1 MEFNR
6 CLGASAEEEKGR
18 QEGGEDD
25 INNAGSSVVHEQP
38 DLAQMY
44 LTCLSERYMKAKFT
58 LTAYLTYWLL
68 LKLCKKAYEKRL
80 SASKKECQ
88 RSAVRRATEAT
99 EISSSGKRQLHIQTP
114 EPVENYISEGEFEDD
129 LSSSTPSTIELEIR
143 GSSQETDEDYFETL
157 SHQSGSLSDVKT
169 EPYES
174 ASDTES
180 VSSDI
185 TGETCLDSNCLFTE
199 KNNLCFSL
207 PKAKAETTLHELK
220 CSRQPDFT
228 QQVRLKVSSKIKA
241 APSKTVFCIQ
251 SAKLEG
257 EELGDEE
264 VTLTSDISSTENQV
278 SEEGTTS
285 QTNRKF
291 VTGLQNKVERESSK
305 VQSYTNSVPTEDD
318 ITRQNEHPAVLS
330 IACFKA
336 NSESCLIFP
345 EAQQFSFQ
353 SDAASS
359 CSLPNLHF
367 ETNGPIRKNY
377 TETSNYKC
385 ELDSMSSV
393 KCSRRNSVDSE
404 ETIGKKIKHGSTET
418 MLTSDSL
425 FYQSCFKSKSQPP
438 LTRSEI
444 TESKT
449 WHSLPENIS
458 AQSKREYVGNCIHLT
473 DRFRWS
479 CSRIHLKG
487 LDFEYTWKNL
497 GRVPV
502 SPEKAI
508 KIEGKFGI
516 ERSFLNTDTDSN
528 ECQLSQ
534 PAASPQ
540 CVDCYLH
547 SKSETCDLSPEA
559 VHRRADS
566 LSFTGTD
573 ACEHCN
579 PKQKETSS
587 TLDSEPVIVNA
598 EELIKSDQY
607 EAERDLEADK
617 FPCDTDVE
625 SDTGDTKNLSAW
637 HVGFPTVVEN
647 RDCGCSLNHFST
659 GNVQQESL
667 KENGLESELSGMETV
682 VGESWVDDSSNLDFS
697 WKVLETSLQPGG
709 SSSGADLKE
718 SMQQNTSCKTGALK
732 SSSELVTNEHP
743 SYKGKDEDSVSAVEM
758 NPRSDSISQR
768 RHLMTLPELKPA
780 LMIVSVEQKGL
791 QSKTLNDNLPTE
803 VVTGTLR
810 NVESKDLM
818 SLHTVS
824 KVHDEPETV
833 VSESCS
839 CEEQDLA
846 TPPIPGNA
854 EVFPGTDT
862 AEEKPEVAQE
872 KGEKTDAVSSL
883 GFTCSN
889 STLTSAK
896 VAFGSVT
903 VPLGNDTLT
912 AESQADQ
919 CEEALLKSHSR
930 SGVKISGKEPCKT
943 KAVFELEAEHF
954 RKSEAEPRDD
964 QVSKEEEF
972 KAHQGR
978 EGGLY
983 VPSAVTPAMCS
994 VSNLSQ
1000 SDGAD
1005 VDLQGP
1011 GVISE
1016 QAVGRQESE
1025 GCNGSKE
1032 QVGICE
1038 EPSPREGTEGSPAE
1052 DTASPSKDSTL
1063 SDVSDAFNCSMKSE
1077 THNACML
1084 GLDNI
1089 STCSTNSEEMDENSF
1104 HVLGSN
1110 SSLYKAVQKPAKN
1123 GNSGK
1128 ASRFLVF
1135 SKMTSFRKTKPATA
1149 ENQGSSSFFGSK
1161 AKMEELDAGKDDED
1175 TESLQSFKSCSSG
1188 SGFHRKESY
1197 TSEYSDDD
1205 DLFYERPA
1213 GLFNRM
1219 SLRKASGSGRILM
1232 EDADTNSTS
1241 LTPAAV
1247 KYADRQ
1253 VSGSSENNDSEPV
1266 EYSGIRKSSPEN
1278 EYKRNKNPE
1287 GKKFRTRLALA
1298 HKSLSSLFESKS
1310 PEKENTEQSSRVSL
1324 KNEKEKA
1331 KLRQSAWKAFL
1342 KSKEADGLKRP
1353 VLASLS
1359 PTQGSPNALSGKVM
1373 RTMSVEQQDSSNGHT
1388 LFKTETA
1395 NGSSTDTSY
1404 FDTVEPVDVSSPAG
1418 MWRKRIQSHD
1428 LGIRYSQ
1435 SSDCDEQQE
1444 ALSNSL
1450 NTSLEEYW
1458 VKSPFSPTDLQSPF
1472 SQSSPSCPQL
1482 SNSDGKDMPCRPM
1495 SPKPQ
1500 SPRSTSQHKSFR
1512 YPGRICATSMISL
1525 GNSSAFE
1532 SHLEAPER
1540 PKTLKPRGSL
1550 LLSVHSLDN
1559 EYQRDDSGISSQ
1571 SQISLNTASSISD
1584 MLRDEESKQQC
1595 QMPPEKR
1602 PNEKWVPH
1610 RKRRSPQV
1618 PPSLRPISTLES
1630 KAWRLSFLAPD
1641 EKAKEIPERRRKRP
1655 KPLYKCFSFDD
1666 VWMERSQ
1673 KRKLEKET
1681 QPERGIQLRHLP
1693 EDQLNAGRSPSITS
1707 AVAFDVLPLKLHPF
1721 SQSTP
1726 TGLDCV
1732 GWKRHISPVIA
1743 DGALDKTALTDD
1755 VGSEEDLYEDFR
1767 SSNHRYGHPGG
1778 GGEQLAI
1785 NELISDGSVVY
1796 AEALWDHVTMDDQ
1809 ELGFKAGDVIEVMD
1823 ATNKEWWWGRILD
1836 SEGWFPASFVRLR
1849 VNQDE
1854 PMEDYPLKVEGGKED
1869 DSCSSTRRFGMGQ
1882 TTKDQMRTNVI
1893 NEIISTERDYIK
1905 HLKDICEG
1913 YIKQCRKRAD
1923 MFTEEQLKTIFGN
1936 IEDIYRCQKK
1946 FVKALEKKFNK
1957 DHPHLS
1963 EVGSCFL
1970 EYQTEFQIYSEYCN
1984 NHPNACMELS
1994 RLAKVNKYVYFFEA
2008 CRLLQKMIDI
2018 SLDGF
2023 LLTPVQKICKY
2034 PLQLAE
2040 LLKYTNPQH
2049 RDFKD
2054 VEAALNAMKNVA
2066 RLINERKRRLENIDK
2081 IAQWQSSIEDWE
2093 GEDVLVRSSE
2103 LIYSGELT
2111 KISHPQA
2118 KSQQRMF
2125 FLFDHQLVCCKKDL
2139 LRRDILYYKSR
2150 INMDDMEILD
2160 VEDGKDK
2167 DFNISVKNAFKLHCR
2182 DTEEVH
2188 LFCAKKPEQK
2198 QRWLK
2203 AFENER
2209 RQVQLDQETGFSI
2222 TEVQKKQAMLNASKQ
2237 HHTGKPKAVTRPY
2250 YDFLMRQKHP
2260 TLPTTLPQQ
2269 QVFMLAEPKRKPSNF
2284 WQNISRL
2291 TPFRK

>member
-6 CLGASAEEEKGR
+6 CLGASAEEEKER
-18 QEGGEDD
+18 PEGGEDD
-25 INNAGSSVVHEQP
+25 INSAGSSVAREEL
-38 DLAQMY
+38 DLVQMY
-44 LTCLSERYMKAKFT
+44 LTCLPERYMKAKFT
-58 LTAYLTYWLL
+58 LAAYLTCWLL

-88 RSAVRRATEAT
+88 GSAVRRTSRETEEST
-99 EISSSGKRQLHIQTP
+99 SEKRQLHTQTP

-180 VSSDI
+180 VSSDV

-199 KNNLCFSL
+199 KNPLCCSL
-207 PKAKAETTLHELK
+207 PKAKAETTFHELK
-220 CSRQPDFT
+220 CSRQPEFT
-228 QQVRLKVSSKIKA
+228 QQVWLEVSSKIKA
-241 APSKTVFCIQ
+241 APSKPEFCIQ
-251 SAKLEG
+251 SPKSEG

-264 VTLTSDISSTENQV
+264 LTLTSDISNTENQV
-278 SEEGTTS
+278 REEGIIS
-285 QTNRKF
+285 QTNKKF
-291 VTGLQNKVERESSK
+291 VAVLRNKAEVENSE
-305 VQSYTNSVPTEDD
+305 VQSCTNSVPREDD
-318 ITRQNEHPAVLS
+318 ITREKEHPAVLS

-345 EAQQFSFQ
+345 EVQQFSFR

-367 ETNGPIRKNY
+367 KTNGPNRKSY
-377 TETSNYKC
+377 TETSDYNCK
-385 ELDSMSSV
+385 LDSMSNI

-404 ETIGKKIKHGSTET
+404 ETTGKRIKRGSTET
-418 MLTSDSL
+418 MLTTDSF
-425 FYQSCFKSKSQPP
+425 FYQSCFKPKSQPP

-449 WHSLPENIS
+449 WHSVPENIS
-458 AQSKREYVGNCIHLT
+458 AQSKTEYVGNCIHLT
-473 DRFRWS
+473 DKFRWS
-479 CSRIHLKG
+479 CSRIHLQG
-487 LDFEYTWKNL
+487 LDFEYTWKNFR
-497 GRVPV
+497 RVPV
-502 SPEKAI
+502 SPEKTI

-516 ERSFLNTDTDSN
+516 KRSLPNTDIDSN

-534 PAASPQ
+534 PPGSPQ
-540 CVDCYLH
+540 CIDYLH
-547 SKSETCDLSPEA
+547 SKSETCGLSPEA
-559 VHRRADS
+559 EGTRADG
-566 LSFTGTD
+566 LSSTQID
-573 ACEHCN
+573 ARECN
-579 PKQKETSS
+579 PKQKDTSS
-587 TLDSEPVIVNA
+587 APDCEPVIINA
-598 EELIKSDQY
+598 EELITSDQY
-607 EAERDLEADK
+607 KAERDVEADV
-617 FPCDTDVE
+617 FACDIDTE
-625 SDTGDTKNLSAW
+625 SGIGDTENLVAC
-637 HVGFPTVVEN
+637 HVGFPVVVEN
-647 RDCGCSLNHFST
+647 RDCDCSVNCVST
-659 GNVQQESL
+659 GRIQQKSL
-667 KENGLESELSGMETV
+667 KENGLESELSGMEIV
-682 VGESWVDDSSNLDFS
+682 VGERWVDDSSNLDFG
-697 WKVLETSLQPGG
+697 WKVLETTLQPGG
-709 SSSGADLKE
+709 SNTGAEQE
-718 SMQQNTSCKTGALK
+718 SMQQNTSCKTGALR
-732 SSSELVTNEHP
+732 SHSELVTTEQPTH
-743 SYKGKDEDSVSAVEM
+743 KGKDEDSVFAVEM
-758 NPRSDSISQR
+758 TPRSDCISQR

-780 LMIVSVEQKGL
+780 LIIVSVEQKGL
-791 QSKTLNDNLPTE
+791 QSTTLNDNLPTE

-810 NVESKDLM
+810 NVVSKDLM
-818 SLHTVS
+818 SPRTVG
-824 KVHDEPETV
+824 KVHDEPERV
-833 VSESCS
+833 LSESCS
-839 CEEQDLA
+839 CEEQVLA
-846 TPPIPGNA
+846 THFIPGSA
-854 EVFPGTDT
+854 EVLPGRDT
-862 AEEKPEVAQE
+862 AEEKPEVSQE
-872 KGEKTDAVSSL
+872 KREKTDAVSSL

-889 STLTSAK
+889 STVTSEQ
-896 VAFGSVT
+896 VEFRSVT
-903 VPLGNDTLT
+903 VPLGNDILI

-919 CEEALLKSHSR
+919 CEEALLKSHRR
-930 SGVKISGKEPCKT
+930 SGVMISEKEPCGTKT
-943 KAVFELEAEHF
+943 GFELETEQF
-954 RKSEAEPRDD
+954 RKSWAETRDD
-964 QVSKEEEF
+964 EVSKEEEF

-978 EGGLY
+978 EEGLCIT
-983 VPSAVTPAMCS
+983 SAVTLEMCNG
-994 VSNLSQ
+994 SNLCQ
-1000 SDGAD
+1000 GDGAD
-1005 VDLQGP
+1005 VNLQGP
-1011 GVISE
+1011 IIISE
-1016 QAVGRQESE
+1016 QAGGRQGTE
-1025 GCNGSKE
+1025 GCNLPKE
-1032 QVGICE
+1032 QIGICE
-1038 EPSPREGTEGSPAE
+1038 ELSPSEGKGGSAAE
-1052 DTASPSKDSTL
+1052 DAASPSKDSTL
-1063 SDVSDAFNCSMKSE
+1063 NLDVSDVFNCSMKRE

-1089 STCSTNSEEMDENSF
+1089 STCSTNSEEMDENSV
-1104 HVLGSN
+1104 HILGSN
-1110 SSLYKAVQKPAKN
+1110 SSLYKAVQKPTKN

-1135 SKMTSFRKTKPATA
+1135 SKMTSFRKTKPAIA
-1149 ENQGSSSFFGSK
+1149 ENQGSSSLFGSK
-1161 AKMEELDAGKDDED
+1161 AKMEELDAGKEDED

-1188 SGFHRKESY
+1188 SAFHRKESY
-1197 TSEYSDDD
+1197 ASEYSDDD

-1232 EDADTNSTS
+1232 EDVDTNSTS
-1241 LTPAAV
+1241 PTLAAI

-1253 VSGSSENNDSEPV
+1253 VSGPSENNDSEPV
-1266 EYSGIRKSSPEN
+1266 EYSGIRKSFPEN

-1287 GKKFRTRLALA
+1287 GRKFKTRLALA

-1310 PEKENTEQSSRVSL
+1310 PEKENSEHSSRVSL

-1359 PTQGSPNALSGKVM
+1359 PTQESLNVTRSHVM
-1373 RTMSVEQQDSSNGHT
+1373 RTTLVERQDSSNGHAF
-1388 LFKTETA
+1388 FKTETA
-1395 NGSSTDTSY
+1395 NGSSADTNY
-1404 FDTVEPVDVSSPAG
+1404 FDTSVEPVDASSPAG

-1458 VKSPFSPTDLQSPF
+1458 MKSPFSPTDLQLQF

-1525 GNSSAFE
+1525 GNSSAVE
-1532 SHLEAPER
+1532 SNLEAPER

-1584 MLRDEESKQQC
+1584 MLRDE
-1595 QMPPEKR
+1595 
-1602 PNEKWVPH
+1602 
-1610 RKRRSPQV
+1610 
-1618 PPSLRPISTLES
+1618 
-1630 KAWRLSFLAPD
+1630 A
-1641 EKAKEIPERRRKRP
+1641 
-1655 KPLYKCFSFDD
+1655 
-1666 VWMERSQ
+1666 
-1673 KRKLEKET
+1673 
-1681 QPERGIQLRHLP
+1681 GI
-1693 EDQLNAGRSPSITS
+1693 SPSITS
-1707 AVAFDVLPLKLHPF
+1707 AVAFDILPLKLHPF

-1732 GWKRHISPVIA
+1732 GWKRRISSPVIA
-1743 DGALDKTALTDD
+1743 DGTLDKTALTDD

-1869 DSCSSTRRFGMGQ
+1869 DSSSGTRRFGMGQ

-1994 RLAKVNKYVYFFEA
+1994 RLTKVNKYVYFFEA

>member
-1 MEFNR
+1 M
-6 CLGASAEEEKGR
+6 LS
-18 QEGGEDD
+18 
-25 INNAGSSVVHEQP
+25 I
-38 DLAQMY
+38 MY
-44 LTCLSERYMKAKFT
+44 FL
-58 LTAYLTYWLL
+58 
-68 LKLCKKAYEKRL
+68 
-80 SASKKECQ
+80 
-88 RSAVRRATEAT
+88 RSFF
-99 EISSSGKRQLHIQTP
+99 KTP
-114 EPVENYISEGEFEDD
+114 EPVENYVSEGEFEDD

-180 VSSDI
+180 VSSDV
-185 TGETCLDSNCLFTE
+185 TGETCLDSNCLSTE
-199 KNNLCFSL
+199 KKKLCCTL
-207 PKAKAETTLHELK
+207 PKAKAETTFYELK
-220 CSRQPDFT
+220 CSKQPEFT
-228 QQVRLKVSSKIKA
+228 QQVHLEVSSNIKA
-241 APSKTVFCIQ
+241 APSKTELCIQ
-251 SAKLEG
+251 SVKSGG

-264 VTLTSDISSTENQV
+264 LTLTRDISNTENRV
-278 SEEGTTS
+278 SEEGIIS

-291 VTGLQNKVERESSK
+291 VTILQNKVEFESSEA
-305 VQSYTNSVPTEDD
+305 QSCTNSVPTEDD
-318 ITRQNEHPAVLS
+318 VTRQKEHPAVLS
-330 IACFKA
+330 VACFRA

-345 EAQQFSFQ
+345 EVTQFSFR

-359 CSLPNLHF
+359 CSLPNLLF
-367 ETNGPIRKNY
+367 ETNGPNSKSY
-377 TETSNYKC
+377 TETSGCKC
-385 ELDSMSSV
+385 ELDSMSGI

-404 ETIGKKIKHGSTET
+404 ETTGKRIKHGNTET
-418 MLTSDSL
+418 MLTSDSF
-425 FYQSCFKSKSQPP
+425 FYQSCFKPEFQPP

-449 WHSLPENIS
+449 WHSVPENIS
-458 AQSKREYVGNCIHLT
+458 AQSKTEYAGNCIRLA
-473 DRFRWS
+473 DKFRWS
-479 CSRIHLKG
+479 CSRIHLQG

-502 SPEKAI
+502 RPEKAI
-508 KIEGKFGI
+508 KIEGKFGVQ
-516 ERSFLNTDTDSN
+516 SSLLNTDIDSI

-534 PAASPQ
+534 PAGSSQ
-540 CVDCYLH
+540 CIDYYLH
-547 SKSETCDLSPEA
+547 SKSETCGLSPEA
-559 VHRRADS
+559 AGTGADS
-566 LSFTGTD
+566 LSFTQID
-573 ACEHCN
+573 ACECN
-579 PKQKETSS
+579 PKQKETSFA
-587 TLDSEPVIVNA
+587 LNCEPVIINT
-598 EELIKSDQY
+598 EQLIKSDQHK
-607 EAERDLEADK
+607 AERDLEADK
-617 FPCDTDVE
+617 FPCDTDIE
-625 SDTGDTKNLSAW
+625 SGIADTENLAAC
-637 HVGFPTVVEN
+637 HVGSPGVVEN
-647 RDCGCSLNHFST
+647 GDCDCSVNCVST
-659 GNVQQESL
+659 GRIQQKSL
-667 KENGLESELSGMETV
+667 KENGLESELLGMEIMV
-682 VGESWVDDSSNLDFS
+682 EERCVDDSSNLDFG
-697 WKVLETSLQPGG
+697 WKVLETTLQPGG
-709 SSSGADLKE
+709 SNAGAEHEE
-718 SMQQNTSCKTGALK
+718 SMQQNTSGKTGALRND
-732 SSSELVTNEHP
+732 SELVTNEHP
-743 SYKGKDEDSVSAVEM
+743 THKGKNEDSVFAVEI
-758 NPRSDSISQR
+758 NPRSDYISQK

-780 LMIVSVEQKGL
+780 LIIVSVEQKGL

-810 NVESKDLM
+810 DVVSKDLM
-818 SLHTVS
+818 SPHTVS
-824 KVHDEPETV
+824 KAHDEPERV
-833 VSESCS
+833 LSESCS
-839 CEEQDLA
+839 CEVQILA
-846 TPPIPGNA
+846 THPIPCNA
-854 EVFPGTDT
+854 EVLPGRDT
-862 AEEKPEVAQE
+862 AEAKPEVSQE
-872 KGEKTDAVSSL
+872 KTNKTDAVSSL

-889 STLTSAK
+889 STVTSEK
-896 VAFGSVT
+896 VEIRSVT
-903 VPLGNDTLT
+903 VPLGDDILI
-912 AESQADQ
+912 AESQADP
-919 CEEALLKSHSR
+919 CEEAFVKSHSR
-930 SGVKISGKEPCKT
+930 SGVMISEKEPCRT
-943 KAVFELEAEHF
+943 KIGFELETEQF
-954 RKSEAEPRDD
+954 RKSWAETRDD
-964 QVSKEEEF
+964 QVSKEKEF
-972 KAHQGR
+972 IAHQGR
-978 EGGLY
+978 EEAFY
-983 VPSAVTPAMCS
+983 ITDAVTLETCS
-994 VSNLSQ
+994 VSNLCQ
-1000 SDGAD
+1000 GDGAD
-1005 VDLQGP
+1005 VDLQEP
-1011 GVISE
+1011 SITSE
-1016 QAVGRQESE
+1016 QAVGRQGSE
-1025 GCNGSKE
+1025 GCSGSKE
-1032 QVGICE
+1032 QLGTCE
-1038 EPSPREGTEGSPAE
+1038 EPSPSEGKESSPAE
-1052 DTASPSKDSTL
+1052 DTASRSKDSTL
-1063 SDVSDAFNCSMKSE
+1063 NLDVSDVFNDSVKRE
-1077 THNACML
+1077 THNTCML

-1089 STCSTNSEEMDENSF
+1089 STCSINSEEMDENSF
-1104 HVLGSN
+1104 HILGSN
-1110 SSLYKAVQKPAKN
+1110 SSLYKAVQKPTKN

-1161 AKMEELDAGKDDED
+1161 AKMEELDAGKEDED

-1188 SGFHRKESY
+1188 SAFHRKESY
-1197 TSEYSDDD
+1197 ASEYSDDD

-1232 EDADTNSTS
+1232 EDTDTNSTS
-1241 LTPAAV
+1241 PTLSAV

-1266 EYSGIRKSSPEN
+1266 EYSGIRKSFPEN

-1298 HKSLSSLFESKS
+1298 HKSLSSFFESKS

-1359 PTQGSPNALSGKVM
+1359 PTQDSLNATSGHVM
-1373 RTMSVEQQDSSNGHT
+1373 RTASIERQDSSNGHT
-1388 LFKTETA
+1388 FFKTETA
-1395 NGSSTDTSY
+1395 NGSSADSNY
-1404 FDTVEPVDVSSPAG
+1404 FDASVEPVVVSSSPAG

-1428 LGIRYSQ
+1428 LGVRYSQ

-1444 ALSNSL
+1444 ALSNCL

-1458 VKSPFSPTDLQSPF
+1458 MKSPFSPTDLQLPF

-1525 GNSSAFE
+1525 GNSSAVE
-1532 SHLEAPER
+1532 SNLEAPER

-1559 EYQRDDSGISSQ
+1559 DYQRDDSGISSQ

-1584 MLRDEESKQQC
+1584 MFRDEESKQQC
-1595 QMPPEKR
+1595 QTPPEKR

-1610 RKRRSPQV
+1610 HKRRPPQV
-1618 PPSLRPISTLES
+1618 PPSPRPISTLEN

-1641 EKAKEIPERRRKRP
+1641 EKAKEIRERRRKRP
-1655 KPLYKCFSFDD
+1655 KPLYRCFSFDD
-1666 VWMERSQ
+1666 VWMERNQ

-1681 QPERGIQLRHLP
+1681 QSERGIQLQHLP
-1693 EDQLNAGRSPSITS
+1693 EDQLKAAVSSSITS
-1707 AVAFDVLPLKLHPF
+1707 AIAFDILPLKLHPF

-1732 GWKRHISPVIA
+1732 GWKRRISSPVIA
-1743 DGALDKTALTDD
+1743 DGSLDKTALTDD

-1767 SSNHRYGHPGG
+1767 SSSHRYGHPGG

-1869 DSCSSTRRFGMGQ
+1869 DSSSGTRRFGMGQ

-1994 RLAKVNKYVYFFEA
+1994 RLTKVNKYVYFFEA

-2103 LIYSGELT
+2103 LIYSGELA

-2167 DFNISVKNAFKLHCR
+2167 DFNISVKNAFKLHCP

-2188 LFCAKKPEQK
+2188 IFCAKKPEQK

>member
-1 MEFNR
+1 MLSIMYFLR
-6 CLGASAEEEKGR
+6 SFFKT
-18 QEGGEDD
+18 
-25 INNAGSSVVHEQP
+25 P
-38 DLAQMY
+38 D
-44 LTCLSERYMKAKFT
+44 
-58 LTAYLTYWLL
+58 
-68 LKLCKKAYEKRL
+68 
-80 SASKKECQ
+80 
-88 RSAVRRATEAT
+88 
-99 EISSSGKRQLHIQTP
+99 
-114 EPVENYISEGEFEDD
+114 PVENYISEGEFEDD

-169 EPYES
+169 EPFES

-180 VSSDI
+180 VSSDV
-185 TGETCLDSNCLFTE
+185 TGETCLDSNCLLTE
-199 KNNLCFSL
+199 RKNLRCSL
-207 PKAKAETTLHELK
+207 PKAKAEKTLHALK
-220 CSRQPDFT
+220 CSRQPEFT
-228 QQVRLKVSSKIKA
+228 QQVRLEVSSKIKA
-241 APSKTVFCIQ
+241 APSKTEFCIR
-251 SAKLEG
+251 SAKSEG

-264 VTLTSDISSTENQV
+264 PTLTSSTSNIESQV
-278 SEEGTTS
+278 SEKGIVS
-285 QTNRKF
+285 QSNRKS
-291 VTGLQNKVERESSK
+291 VAVLQSKADSESSK
-305 VQSYTNSVPTEDD
+305 VHSCTNSVPVEDD
-318 ITRQNEHPAVLS
+318 VTRQKEHPAVLS
-330 IACFKA
+330 IACLKA
-336 NSESCLIFP
+336 NSENCLGFP
-345 EAQQFSFQ
+345 KVQQFSFQ

-367 ETNGPIRKNY
+367 ETDGPNCKSY
-377 TETSNYKC
+377 AETSDYKC
-385 ELDSMSSV
+385 ELDSMSSIR
-393 KCSRRNSVDSE
+393 CSRRNSVDSE
-404 ETIGKKIKHGSTET
+404 KTTGKREKHGSTDI
-418 MLTSDSL
+418 MLTSDSFL
-425 FYQSCFKSKSQPP
+425 YQSCFEPTSQPP

-449 WHSLPENIS
+449 WHSVPENIS
-458 AQSKREYVGNCIHLT
+458 AQSKTEYVENCIHLT
-473 DRFRWS
+473 DKFRWS
-479 CSRIHLKG
+479 CSRIHLQG

-497 GRVPV
+497 GRVTV
-502 SPEKAI
+502 NPEKII
-508 KIEGKFGI
+508 KIEGKYGI
-516 ERSFLNTDTDSN
+516 ERAFLNTDIDSN
-528 ECQLSQ
+528 ECQLFQ
-534 PAASPQ
+534 PEGSPQ
-540 CVDCYLH
+540 CVDYCLH
-547 SKSETCDLSPEA
+547 SKSETCGLSPEA
-559 VHRRADS
+559 VGTCADS
-566 LSFTGTD
+566 LSSIQID
-573 ACEHCN
+573 ACECN
-579 PKQKETSS
+579 PEQNETSS
-587 TLDSEPVIVNA
+587 ALDCKPVIINA
-598 EELIKSDQY
+598 EELISDQY
-607 EAERDLEADK
+607 KAEKDLEADR
-617 FPCDTDVE
+617 FPDATDVE
-625 SDTGDTKNLSAW
+625 FDIDDTENLTAC
-637 HVGFPTVVEN
+637 HVGFPAVVEN
-647 RDCGCSLNHFST
+647 RDCDCSVNCNST
-659 GNVQQESL
+659 GRIQQRGL
-667 KENGLESELSGMETV
+667 KENGFESELSSMEIM
-682 VGESWVDDSSNLDFS
+682 VGEQSVDDSSNLDLG
-697 WKVLETSLQPGG
+697 WKVPETPLQPG
-709 SSSGADLKE
+709 SSNTGAENKE
-718 SMQQNTSCKTGALK
+718 SMQQNTSCKTDALR
-732 SSSELVTNEHP
+732 SDSELVTNEHP
-743 SYKGKDEDSVSAVEM
+743 AQKEKDEDSIFAVETTSG
-758 NPRSDSISQR
+758 SDYINQR

-780 LMIVSVEQKGL
+780 LIIVSVEQKGL
-791 QSKTLNDNLPTE
+791 QCKTLNDNLPPE
-803 VVTGTLR
+803 VVTETLS
-810 NVESKDLM
+810 NIVNKDLT
-818 SLHTVS
+818 SAHTVS
-824 KVHDEPETV
+824 KTHDEPERV
-833 VSESCS
+833 LSESCS
-839 CEEQDLA
+839 CEEQILA
-846 TPPIPGNA
+846 IHPIPRSA
-854 EVFPGTDT
+854 KLLPGTDT
-862 AEEKPEVAQE
+862 AEENPEVSQE
-872 KGEKTDAVSSL
+872 KREKTYAVSSL

-889 STLTSAK
+889 SMVTSAE
-896 VAFGSVT
+896 VEFGSVA
-903 VPLGNDTLT
+903 VSLDNDTLI
-912 AESQADQ
+912 AESQADG
-919 CEEALLKSHSR
+919 CEEVLLNSHSG
-930 SGVKISGKEPCKT
+930 SGVMISEKEPYRIKT
-943 KAVFELEAEHF
+943 GFESEIEQL
-954 RKSEAEPRDD
+954 RKSQAETGEN
-964 QVSKEEEF
+964 QVSKEEEL

-978 EGGLY
+978 EEGSY
-983 VPSAVTPAMCS
+983 IASAVTLEACS
-994 VSNLSQ
+994 VSNLCQ
-1000 SDGAD
+1000 GDGAN

-1011 GVISE
+1011 SVSSE
-1016 QAVGRQESE
+1016 QSIARQESE

-1032 QVGICE
+1032 QIGICE
-1038 EPSPREGTEGSPAE
+1038 EPSFREGKEGSAAE
-1052 DTASPSKDSTL
+1052 DTASPSKDSSL
-1063 SDVSDAFNCSMKSE
+1063 NLDVSDVFNYSVKRE
-1077 THNACML
+1077 THNTCML

-1089 STCSTNSEEMDENSF
+1089 STCSTNSEEMDDNSL
-1104 HVLGSN
+1104 HVMGSN
-1110 SSLYKAVQKPAKN
+1110 SSLYKVQKPTKN

-1135 SKMTSFRKTKPATA
+1135 SKMTSFRKSKTATA
-1149 ENQGSSSFFGSK
+1149 ENQGSSSFFGCK
-1161 AKMEELDAGKDDED
+1161 AKLEELDAGKEDED

-1188 SGFHRKESY
+1188 SVFHRKESY

-1232 EDADTNSTS
+1232 EDVDTNLTSST
-1241 LTPAAV
+1241 LTAV

-1253 VSGSSENNDSEPV
+1253 VSSSSENNESEPV
-1266 EYSGIRKSSPEN
+1266 EFSGTRKSFPEN
-1278 EYKRNKNPE
+1278 EYKRNKTPE

-1310 PEKENTEQSSRVSL
+1310 PEKENSEQSSRVSV
-1324 KNEKEKA
+1324 KNDKEKA

-1359 PTQGSPNALSGKVM
+1359 PTQEGLNATSSHVM
-1373 RTMSVEQQDSSNGHT
+1373 RTSSVERQDSSNGHVF
-1388 LFKTETA
+1388 FKPQTA
-1395 NGSSTDTSY
+1395 NGSSTDTNY
-1404 FDTVEPVDVSSPAG
+1404 FDTSVEPVDVSSPAG
-1418 MWRKRIQSHD
+1418 IWRKRIQSHD
-1428 LGIRYSQ
+1428 MGMKYSQ

-1458 VKSPFSPTDLQSPF
+1458 MKSPFSPTDLPLPF
-1472 SQSSPSCPQL
+1472 NQSSPSCPQL

-1500 SPRSTSQHKSFR
+1500 SPRSMSQHKSFR

-1525 GNSSAFE
+1525 GNSSAVE
-1532 SHLEAPER
+1532 SSLEAPER

-1550 LLSVHSLDN
+1550 LLSVHSWDN

-1595 QMPPEKR
+1595 QTPPEKR

-1610 RKRRSPQV
+1610 RKRRPSQV
-1618 PPSLRPISTLES
+1618 PPSPHPISTLES

-1641 EKAKEIPERRRKRP
+1641 EKAKEIPERRKRP

-1666 VWMERSQ
+1666 VWMERNQ
-1673 KRKLEKET
+1673 KWKLEKET

-1693 EDQLNAGRSPSITS
+1693 EDQLKTGISPSIMS
-1707 AVAFDVLPLKLHPF
+1707 AVAFDILPLKLHPF

-1732 GWKRHISPVIA
+1732 GWKRRISSPVIT

-1869 DSCSSTRRFGMGQ
+1869 DSSSGARRFGMGQ

-1994 RLAKVNKYVYFFEA
+1994 RLTKVNKYVYFFEA

-2167 DFNISVKNAFKLHCR
+2167 DFNISVKNAFKLRCR

-2260 TLPTTLPQQ
+2260 TLPTMVPQQ

>member
-1 MEFNR
+1 
-6 CLGASAEEEKGR
+6 
-18 QEGGEDD
+18 
-25 INNAGSSVVHEQP
+25 
-38 DLAQMY
+38 MY
-44 LTCLSERYMKAKFT
+44 LTCLSEQYMKVKFT
-58 LTAYLTYWLL
+58 LTAYLICWLL
-68 LKLCKKAYEKRL
+68 LKLCKKTYEKRL
-80 SASKKECQ
+80 AASKKECQ
-88 RSAVRRATEAT
+88 GSAVRRTAGETEESTSENTQCHT
-99 EISSSGKRQLHIQTP
+99 ETP
-114 EPVENYISEGEFEDD
+114 QPVENYISEGEFEDD
-129 LSSSTPSTIELEIR
+129 LSSSTPSTTELEVR
-143 GSSQETDEDYFETL
+143 GSSQETDEDYFETV

-180 VSSDI
+180 LSSDV
-185 TGETCLDSNCLFTE
+185 TGNAFLDSNCLFTE
-199 KNNLCFSL
+199 RKTLCCNL
-207 PKAKAETTLHELK
+207 PKEKAETTFRELK
-220 CSRQPDFT
+220 CSRQPEFT
-228 QQVRLKVSSKIKA
+228 QHVQLELSSKIKE
-241 APSKTVFCIQ
+241 APSKTEFCIQ
-251 SAKLEG
+251 FAELEG
-257 EELGDEE
+257 EELGNEE
-264 VTLTSDISSTENQV
+264 LTLSSGISITESQV
-278 SEEGTTS
+278 CEEGILS
-285 QTNRKF
+285 QTNKRS
-291 VTGLQNKVERESSK
+291 VAALQSKAELESRE
-305 VQSYTNSVPTEDD
+305 VQSCTNSVLTEDD
-318 ITRQNEHPAVLS
+318 VARLKEHSAVFN

-336 NSESCLIFP
+336 NSESSLIFP
-345 EAQQFSFQ
+345 EVQRFSFW
-353 SDAASS
+353 SDAAPS
-359 CSLPNLHF
+359 CSLPNLHS
-367 ETNGPIRKNY
+367 ETNGPNCKSY
-377 TETSNYKC
+377 TETSDCKC
-385 ELDSMSSV
+385 ELESMSSI
-393 KCSRRNSVDSE
+393 KCSRRYSADSE
-404 ETIGKKIKHGSTET
+404 GTTGKRIKHASTET

-425 FYQSCFKSKSQPP
+425 FYQSCFNPKSQLPH
-438 LTRSEI
+438 TRSVI

-449 WHSLPENIS
+449 WHSVPENIS
-458 AQSKREYVGNCIHLT
+458 VQRETECVESCIHLT
-473 DRFRWS
+473 DKFRWS
-479 CSRIHLKG
+479 CSRIHLQG

-508 KIEGKFGI
+508 EIESKCGI
-516 ERSFLNTDTDSN
+516 KRSLLDTDTGTK

-540 CVDCYLH
+540 CIDYYLH
-547 SKSETCDLSPEA
+547 SKSETCGLSPEPA
-559 VHRRADS
+559 GTCGGSLTQSDS
-566 LSFTGTD
+566 
-573 ACEHCN
+573 CECN
-579 PKQKETSS
+579 PNQKETSS
-587 TLDSEPVIVNA
+587 ALDCDPVVINT
-598 EELIKSDQY
+598 EELMKNNDY
-607 EAERDLEADK
+607 KAERDLEASR
-617 FPCDTDVE
+617 FPCDIDVE
-625 SDTGDTKNLSAW
+625 SDTGDTENPAAS
-637 HVGFPTVVEN
+637 HVGVPAVVES
-647 RDCGCSLNHFST
+647 RDCDSSVNCVSNGGIQHKCL
-659 GNVQQESL
+659 E
-667 KENGLESELSGMETV
+667 ENGIESELSDTEIV
-682 VGESWVDDSSNLDFS
+682 AGERWADDSSNLGFG
-697 WKVLETSLQPGG
+697 WKALESGMQPNG
-709 SSSGADLKE
+709 SDSGIEHEE
-718 SMQQNTSCKTGALK
+718 SMQQNTSCKTGALR
-732 SSSELVTNEHP
+732 SHSEPGTSEHP
-743 SYKGKDEDSVSAVEM
+743 THKGKEEESVFVVERT
-758 NPRSDSISQR
+758 PRSNYIRQGRD
-768 RHLMTLPELKPA
+768 LMTVLELKPA
-780 LMIVSVEQKGL
+780 LIIVSVEEKGL

-803 VVTGTLR
+803 VVAETLR
-810 NVESKDLM
+810 NVVSKNLM
-818 SLHTVS
+818 SPHTVS
-824 KVHDEPETV
+824 KVHDEPERV
-833 VSESCS
+833 QSESCN
-839 CEEQDLA
+839 CEEQILA
-846 TPPIPGNA
+846 THLIPGST
-854 EVFPGTDT
+854 EVLSGRD
-862 AEEKPEVAQE
+862 KPEVKTEISVE
-872 KGEKTDAVSSL
+872 KREKTEAVSSL

-889 STLTSAK
+889 STVASAK
-896 VAFGSVT
+896 VEFRNVA
-903 VPLGNDTLT
+903 VPLGSDKLI
-912 AESQADQ
+912 AESQEDP
-919 CEEALLKSHSR
+919 CEKSLIKSP
-930 SGVKISGKEPCKT
+930 SGSSVKVSEVSEEEPCRT
-943 KAVFELEAEHF
+943 RRLVT
-954 RKSEAEPRDD
+954 
-964 QVSKEEEF
+964 
-972 KAHQGR
+972 
-978 EGGLY
+978 
-983 VPSAVTPAMCS
+983 SAVTLETSSS
-994 VSNLSQ
+994 VSSLCQGDS
-1000 SDGAD
+1000 AD
-1005 VDLQGP
+1005 VGLQGP
-1011 GVISE
+1011 STVSE
-1016 QAVGRQESE
+1016 QAGGRQGNES
-1025 GCNGSKE
+1025 CNGSKAE
-1032 QVGICE
+1032 ICE
-1038 EPSPREGTEGSPAE
+1038 EPSPREGKEGSPAA
-1052 DTASPSKDSTL
+1052 DTSSPSKDGAL
-1063 SDVSDAFNCSMKSE
+1063 SLDVCDVFDESLNRE
-1077 THNACML
+1077 THNTFML
-1084 GLDNI
+1084 GLDNL
-1089 STCSTNSEEMDENSF
+1089 STCSTNSEELDENSS
-1104 HVLGSN
+1104 HILGSN
-1110 SSLYKAVQKPAKN
+1110 SSLHKAVQKPTKN
-1123 GNSGK
+1123 ENSGK

-1135 SKMTSFRKTKPATA
+1135 SKMTSFRKTKPASL
-1149 ENQGSSSFFGSK
+1149 ENQGGSSLFGSK
-1161 AKMEELDAGKDDED
+1161 VKIEELDAGKDDED
-1175 TESLQSFKSCSSG
+1175 TASLLSFKSCSSG
-1188 SGFHRKESY
+1188 LVFHRKESY

-1205 DLFYERPA
+1205 DLFYEKPA
-1213 GLFNRM
+1213 GLFNRL
-1219 SLRKASGSGRILM
+1219 SLRKASASGRILM
-1232 EDADTNSTS
+1232 EG
-1241 LTPAAV
+1241 
-1247 KYADRQ
+1247 ADRQ
-1253 VSGSSENNDSEPV
+1253 VSGSSENNESEPV
-1266 EYSGIRKSSPEN
+1266 EHSGIRKSFPEN
-1278 EYKRNKNPE
+1278 EHKRNKTPE

-1298 HKSLSSLFESKS
+1298 HKSLSSLFESKC
-1310 PEKENTEQSSRVSL
+1310 PEKENTEQSSRASV

-1342 KSKEADGLKRP
+1342 KSKEADGPKRP
-1353 VLASLS
+1353 VSASS
-1359 PTQGSPNALSGKVM
+1359 SSTQESPNATSAHVL
-1373 RTMSVEQQDSSNGHT
+1373 TPVERQHSSNGHT
-1388 LFKTETA
+1388 CLKTETD
-1395 NGSSTDTSY
+1395 NGSSTDSNY
-1404 FDTVEPVDVSSPAG
+1404 FDSSMEPVDVPSPAR
-1418 MWRKRIQSHD
+1418 MWRRRIQSHD

-1444 ALSNSL
+1444 VLSNSL

-1458 VKSPFSPTDLQSPF
+1458 MKSPFSPTDLQLAF

-1500 SPRSTSQHKSFR
+1500 SPRSTSQHKNFH
-1512 YPGRICATSMISL
+1512 YPGRVCATSMISL
-1525 GNSSAFE
+1525 GNSSGVE
-1532 SHLEAPER
+1532 SNLEAPER

-1550 LLSVHSLDN
+1550 LHSLDD
-1559 EYQRDDSGISSQ
+1559 YQRDDSGISSQ

-1584 MLRDEESKQQC
+1584 MLRDEESKKQC
-1595 QMPPEKR
+1595 QTAPEKR
-1602 PNEKWVPH
+1602 PNKKWVPH
-1610 RKRRSPQV
+1610 RKRRPPRV
-1618 PPSLRPISTLES
+1618 PPSPCPVSTLES
-1630 KAWRLSFLAPD
+1630 KARRLSFLAPD
-1641 EKAKEIPERRRKRP
+1641 EKAKEIPETRRKRP
-1655 KPLYKCFSFDD
+1655 KALYKCFSFDD
-1666 VWMERSQ
+1666 VWMERNQ

-1681 QPERGIQLRHLP
+1681 QPEGGVQLQHLP
-1693 EDQLNAGRSPSITS
+1693 EDPLKAGISPSITS
-1707 AVAFDVLPLKLHPF
+1707 PVAFDILPLKLHPF

-1732 GWKRHISPVIA
+1732 GWKRRISVPVIA

-1809 ELGFKAGDVIEVMD
+1809 ELGFKAGEVIEVMD

-1869 DSCSSTRRFGMGQ
+1869 DSRRFGMGQ

-1994 RLAKVNKYVYFFEA
+1994 RLTKVNKYVYFFEA

-2103 LIYSGELT
+2103 LIYSGELA

-2182 DTEEVH
+2182 DSEEVH

-2237 HHTGKPKAVTRPY
+2237 HHAGKPKAVTRPY

-2260 TLPTTLPQQ
+2260 TLPTMLPQQ

>member
-1 MEFNR
+1 MLSIMYFLR
-6 CLGASAEEEKGR
+6 SFFKTP
-18 QEGGEDD
+18 
-25 INNAGSSVVHEQP
+25 QP
-38 DLAQMY
+38 A
-44 LTCLSERYMKAKFT
+44 
-58 LTAYLTYWLL
+58 
-68 LKLCKKAYEKRL
+68 
-80 SASKKECQ
+80 
-88 RSAVRRATEAT
+88 
-99 EISSSGKRQLHIQTP
+99 
-114 EPVENYISEGEFEDD
+114 ENYISEGEFEDD
-129 LSSSTPSTIELEIR
+129 LSSSTPSTTELEVR
-143 GSSQETDEDYFETL
+143 GSSQETDEDYFETV

-180 VSSDI
+180 LSSDI
-185 TGETCLDSNCLFTE
+185 TGNACPDSNCLFTA
-199 KNNLCFSL
+199 KTPLCCNL
-207 PKAKAETTLHELK
+207 PKEKAETSHELK
-220 CSRQPDFT
+220 CSRQPEFT
-228 QQVRLKVSSKIKA
+228 RHVQLELSSKIKEE
-241 APSKTVFCIQ
+241 PSKTEFCIQ
-251 SAKLEG
+251 FAELEG

-264 VTLTSDISSTENQV
+264 LTLSSHISIRESQVCDEGILSQTKRKSVTALQSKAESENSEVHSCPSSVLTENDV
-278 SEEGTTS
+278 A
-285 QTNRKF
+285 RLK
-291 VTGLQNKVERESSK
+291 
-305 VQSYTNSVPTEDD
+305 
-318 ITRQNEHPAVLS
+318 EHPAVFG

-345 EAQQFSFQ
+345 EVQQFSFW
-353 SDAASS
+353 SDAAAS

-367 ETNGPIRKNY
+367 ETNGPNCKSD
-377 TETSNYKC
+377 TETSDCKC
-385 ELDSMSSV
+385 ELESMSSI
-393 KCSRRNSVDSE
+393 KCNRRNSADSE
-404 ETIGKKIKHGSTET
+404 NTTGKRIKYGSTET
-418 MLTSDSL
+418 MLTSDSP
-425 FYQSCFKSKSQPP
+425 FYQSWFNPKSRLPH
-438 LTRSEI
+438 TRSEI

-449 WHSLPENIS
+449 WHSVPENIS
-458 AQSKREYVGNCIHLT
+458 AQSETECVVSCIHPS
-473 DRFRWS
+473 DKFRWS
-479 CSRIHLKG
+479 CSRIHLQE
-487 LDFEYTWKNL
+487 LDFEYTWKNS
-497 GRVPV
+497 GRVTV
-502 SPEKAI
+502 SPEKAVEV
-508 KIEGKFGI
+508 EGQFGI
-516 ERSFLNTDTDSN
+516 KRSPLDTDPDSK
-528 ECQLSQ
+528 ECQVSQ

-540 CVDCYLH
+540 CIDYYLH
-547 SKSETCDLSPEA
+547 SKSETCGLSPEPA
-559 VHRRADS
+559 GTCADS
-566 LSFTGTD
+566 LPWSEG
-573 ACEHCN
+573 N
-579 PKQKETSS
+579 PNQKETSS
-587 TLDSEPVIVNA
+587 SLDWDAVIINT
-598 EELIKSDQY
+598 EELTQSNEYKV
-607 EAERDLEADK
+607 ERDLEASG
-617 FPCDTDVE
+617 FPCDIDVE
-625 SDTGDTKNLSAW
+625 WDTGDTENAAASHAGVPAL
-637 HVGFPTVVEN
+637 VES
-647 RDCGCSLNHFST
+647 RDCDCSVNCVSNSGIQHKC
-659 GNVQQESL
+659 L
-667 KENGLESELSGMETV
+667 KENGLGSELSAMEIV
-682 VGESWVDDSSNLDFS
+682 AGERWADDSSNLGFS
-697 WKVLETSLQPGG
+697 WNVLETATQPDG
-709 SSSGADLKE
+709 SDRGAE
-718 SMQQNTSCKTGALK
+718 HREPVQQNTSCKTGALR
-732 SSSELVTNEHP
+732 SHWDLGTNEHP
-743 SYKGKDEDSVSAVEM
+743 PHKGKDEESVFAVERT
-758 NPRSDSISQR
+758 PRSDYISQGR
-768 RHLMTLPELKPA
+768 DLMTIPELKPA
-780 LMIVSVEQKGL
+780 LITVSVEEKGL

-803 VVTGTLR
+803 VAAETLG
-810 NVESKDLM
+810 NVVSRDLM
-818 SLHTVS
+818 SPHTVS
-824 KVHDEPETV
+824 ETHDEPERV
-833 VSESCS
+833 LSESCN
-839 CEEQDLA
+839 CEEQILA
-846 TPPIPGNA
+846 IHPIPGSA
-854 EVFPGTDT
+854 EVLSGRDAAEVKPEIS
-862 AEEKPEVAQE
+862 EEKRERTE
-872 KGEKTDAVSSL
+872 AVSSL
-883 GFTCSN
+883 GVTCSN
-889 STLTSAK
+889 SAVTSANVEFRN
-896 VAFGSVT
+896 VAL
-903 VPLGNDTLT
+903 PLGSHTII
-912 AESQADQ
+912 AESQRDP
-919 CEEALLKSHSR
+919 CEKSLVKCPSGSSVKVSEEGPWRTGALVTGAVTLETSSSVSSVCQGDGDGVRFRTPEGPSTVKSQGTR
-930 SGVKISGKEPCKT
+930 DVMASGEEPYNTNRGFEFKT
-943 KAVFELEAEHF
+943 KQLAKSGF
-954 RKSEAEPRDD
+954 RNRGTSHY
-964 QVSKEEEF
+964 QVSKEEGF
-972 KAHQGR
+972 KAYQRTEKGLDITSATPLQSSSSVSSLCQGR
-978 EGGLY
+978 GAGL
-983 VPSAVTPAMCS
+983 S
-994 VSNLSQ
+994 
-1000 SDGAD
+1000 
-1005 VDLQGP
+1005 LQGP
-1011 GVISE
+1011 NTVSK
-1016 QAVGRQESE
+1016 QAVGRQGKER
-1025 GCNGSKE
+1025 CNGSNE
-1032 QVGICE
+1032 ETAICV
-1038 EPSPREGTEGSPAE
+1038 EPSRWERKEGSPAE
-1052 DTASPSKDSTL
+1052 HSSSPSKDSAL
-1063 SDVSDAFNCSMKSE
+1063 SLDVSDVFDESLNRE
-1077 THNACML
+1077 THSTCML
-1084 GLDNI
+1084 GLDNV
-1089 STCSTNSEEMDENSF
+1089 STCSTNSEELDENSS
-1104 HVLGSN
+1104 HILGSN
-1110 SSLYKAVQKPAKN
+1110 SSLHKTVQKPTKN
-1123 GNSGK
+1123 ENSGK
-1128 ASRFLVF
+1128 ASKFLVF
-1135 SKMTSFRKTKPATA
+1135 SKMTSLRKTKAA
-1149 ENQGSSSFFGSK
+1149 SWENEGSSSTFGSK
-1161 AKMEELDAGKDDED
+1161 AKTEEPDVGKDDED
-1175 TESLQSFKSCSSG
+1175 TASLLSFKSCSSG
-1188 SGFHRKESY
+1188 LLFHRKESY

-1213 GLFNRM
+1213 GLFNRL

-1232 EDADTNSTS
+1232 ED
-1241 LTPAAV
+1241 
-1247 KYADRQ
+1247 ADRQ

-1266 EYSGIRKSSPEN
+1266 EHSGIRRSFPEN
-1278 EYKRNKNPE
+1278 EHKRNKTHE

-1298 HKSLSSLFESKS
+1298 HKSLSSLFESKC
-1310 PEKENTEQSSRVSL
+1310 PEKESTEQSSKASV

-1353 VLASLS
+1353 VLVSLS
-1359 PTQGSPNALSGKVM
+1359 STQESLHGGASGQVLTPAE
-1373 RTMSVEQQDSSNGHT
+1373 RQHGSNGHAY
-1388 LFKTETA
+1388 LKTETDH
-1395 NGSSTDTSY
+1395 GSSTESSY
-1404 FDTVEPVDVSSPAG
+1404 FDSSVEPVDASSPAR
-1418 MWRKRIQSHD
+1418 MWRRRVQSYD

-1444 ALSNSL
+1444 VLSNSL

-1458 VKSPFSPTDLQSPF
+1458 MKSPFSTTDLQLAF

-1482 SNSDGKDMPCRPM
+1482 SHSDGKDMPCRPM

-1500 SPRSTSQHKSFR
+1500 SSRSAAQHRNFR
-1512 YPGRICATSMISL
+1512 YPGRVCATSMIFFGSTS
-1525 GNSSAFE
+1525 GMESS
-1532 SHLEAPER
+1532 LEAPER

-1550 LLSVHSLDN
+1550 LHSLEDF
-1559 EYQRDDSGISSQ
+1559 QRDDSGISSQ
-1571 SQISLNTASSISD
+1571 SQVSLNTASSISD
-1584 MLRDEESKQQC
+1584 MLRDEFVKQESEQPWQTA
-1595 QMPPEKR
+1595 PDKR
-1602 PNEKWVPH
+1602 PNKQWVPH
-1610 RKRRSPQV
+1610 GKRRPPRV
-1618 PPSLRPISTLES
+1618 PPCPRPVSTLES
-1630 KAWRLSFLAPD
+1630 RAQRLSVPAPN
-1641 EKAKEIPERRRKRP
+1641 EKAQEISESRRKTP

-1673 KRKLEKET
+1673 KRKLEKKT
-1681 QPERGIQLRHLP
+1681 QPEGGVQLQHLP
-1693 EDQLNAGRSPSITS
+1693 EDPSKAGISPSITS
-1707 AVAFDVLPLKLHPF
+1707 PVAFDILPLKLHPF

-1732 GWKRHISPVIA
+1732 GWKRRVSAPVIT

-1854 PMEDYPLKVEGGKED
+1854 PMEDYPLKVEGGKDD
-1869 DSCSSTRRFGMGQ
+1869 DSRRFGMGQ

-1994 RLAKVNKYVYFFEA
+1994 RLTKVNKYVYFFEA

-2103 LIYSGELT
+2103 LIYSGELA

-2237 HHTGKPKAVTRPY
+2237 HHAGKPKAVTRPY

>member
-1 MEFNR
+1 MEFSR

-25 INNAGSSVVHEQP
+25 INNASSSVVCEE
-38 DLAQMY
+38 LNSVQMY
-44 LTCLSERYMKAKFT
+44 LTCLRERYMKAEFT
-58 LTAYLTYWLL
+58 LTAYLTCWLL

-80 SASKKECQ
+80 STSKKVCQ
-88 RSAVRRATEAT
+88 GHALRRTTGETEEST
-99 EISSSGKRQLHIQTP
+99 SEKRQLHIQTP

-180 VSSDI
+180 ISSDV

-199 KNNLCFSL
+199 KKPLCCSF

-220 CSRQPDFT
+220 CSRQPEISE
-228 QQVRLKVSSKIKA
+228 QVRLEVSSKIKA
-241 APSKTVFCIQ
+241 APSKTEFCIQ
-251 SAKLEG
+251 SATSEG
-257 EELGDEE
+257 EELRDEE
-264 VTLTSDISSTENQV
+264 LKLTSDISSTENQV
-278 SEEGTTS
+278 SEEGFIPP
-285 QTNRKF
+285 TNRTF
-291 VTGLQNKVERESSK
+291 VAVLKNKAEFESGK
-305 VQSYTNSVPTEDD
+305 VQTCTNSVPTGDD
-318 ITRQNEHPAVLS
+318 VIRQKEHPAGLR
-330 IACFKA
+330 IACFKTH
-336 NSESCLIFP
+336 SESCLICP
-345 EAQQFSFQ
+345 DIQQFSFQ

-359 CSLPNLHF
+359 CSLPSLHF
-367 ETNGPIRKNY
+367 ETNGPNCKSY
-377 TETSNYKC
+377 TETSDYKC
-385 ELDSMSSV
+385 ELDSMSSI
-393 KCSRRNSVDSE
+393 KCSRRNSVDSQ
-404 ETIGKKIKHGSTET
+404 ETTGKRIKHGNTET
-418 MLTSDSL
+418 MLTSDSF
-425 FYQSCFKSKSQPP
+425 FYQSCFKPKSQPS

-449 WHSLPENIS
+449 WHSVPENIS
-458 AQSKREYVGNCIHLT
+458 AQCKTEYVGNCIHLT
-473 DRFRWS
+473 EKFRWS
-479 CSRIHLKG
+479 CSRIHLQG
-487 LDFEYTWKNL
+487 LDFEYTWKSL
-497 GRVPV
+497 ERVPV

-508 KIEGKFGI
+508 KTEGKFGI
-516 ERSFLNTDTDSN
+516 KRSLLNTDIDSN
-528 ECQLSQ
+528 GCQRSH
-534 PAASPQ
+534 PAGSPQ
-540 CVDCYLH
+540 CVDYYLH
-547 SKSETCDLSPEA
+547 SGSETCGLSPE
-559 VHRRADS
+559 VVGTCADS
-566 LSFTGTD
+566 LSSTQID
-573 ACEHCN
+573 ACDCN
-579 PKQKETSS
+579 TKQKETSS
-587 TLDSEPVIVNA
+587 ALDCEPVIVNA
-598 EELIKSDQY
+598 EELIKNDQY
-607 EAERDLEADK
+607 KAERDAEPDR
-617 FPCDTDVE
+617 FPHDVDVE
-625 SDTGDTKNLSAW
+625 SGIGDTENPAAC
-637 HVGFPTVVEN
+637 HEGFPAVVEN
-647 RDCGCSLNHFST
+647 RDYDCSVNCISS
-659 GNVQQESL
+659 GRIQEKSL
-667 KENGLESELSGMETV
+667 KENGLESELSDMEIV
-682 VGESWVDDSSNLDFS
+682 VGEGWIDGSANL
-697 WKVLETSLQPGG
+697 WEVLETTLQPGD
-709 SSSGADLKE
+709 SNTETEHKE
-718 SMQQNTSCKTGALK
+718 SMQQNTSCKPGALR
-732 SSSELVTNEHP
+732 SHSELVTNELPTH
-743 SYKGKDEDSVSAVEM
+743 KGKDKDSVFAVEIT
-758 NPRSDSISQR
+758 PRSDYISQR
-768 RHLMTLPELKPA
+768 RHLMALPELKPA
-780 LMIVSVEQKGL
+780 LIVVSVEQKGL
-791 QSKTLNDNLPTE
+791 QSKTLNDNLATE
-803 VVTGTLR
+803 VVTATLR
-810 NVESKDLM
+810 NVVSKDLM
-818 SLHTVS
+818 SPHTVS
-824 KVHDEPETV
+824 KARDEPEIV
-833 VSESCS
+833 LNQRCS
-839 CEEQDLA
+839 CEEQILA
-846 TPPIPGNA
+846 THLIPGSA
-854 EVFPGTDT
+854 EVYPSRDT
-862 AEEKPEVAQE
+862 AEEKTEFSQE
-872 KGEKTDAVSSL
+872 KREKTDAVSSL

-889 STLTSAK
+889 SMVTSAEAK
-896 VAFGSVT
+896 FRSVT
-903 VPLGNDTLT
+903 VPLGNDILV

-919 CEEALLKSHSR
+919 CVEALLKSSGR
-930 SGVKISGKEPCKT
+930 SAVMTSEKEPCGTKT
-943 KAVFELEAEHF
+943 GFELEIEQF
-954 RKSEAEPRDD
+954 RKPQAGTRDD
-964 QVSKEEEF
+964 QVSNEEEC

-978 EGGLY
+978 EEGLY
-983 VPSAVTPAMCS
+983 ITSAVTLETCNVNDLCQGDSAG
-994 VSNLSQ
+994 L
-1000 SDGAD
+1000 
-1005 VDLQGP
+1005 DLQGP
-1011 GVISE
+1011 IIISE
-1016 QAVGRQESE
+1016 DAEGRQETE
-1025 GCNGSKE
+1025 GCNDSKE
-1032 QVGICE
+1032 EIGICE
-1038 EPSPREGTEGSPAE
+1038 EPSPSEGKESCPAE
-1052 DTASPSKDSTL
+1052 DTASPSKDRTL
-1063 SDVSDAFNCSMKSE
+1063 NLDVSDVFNCSVRRE
-1077 THNACML
+1077 THSACVL

-1110 SSLYKAVQKPAKN
+1110 NSLCKAVQKPTKN

-1135 SKMTSFRKTKPATA
+1135 SKMTSFRKTKPTTA
-1149 ENQGSSSFFGSK
+1149 ENQGSSSFFGIK
-1161 AKMEELDAGKDDED
+1161 AKMDELDDGKEDED

-1188 SGFHRKESY
+1188 SAFHRKESY

-1219 SLRKASGSGRILM
+1219 SLRKASCSGRILI
-1232 EDADTNSTS
+1232 EDADTNSNS
-1241 LTPAAV
+1241 PILAAV
-1247 KYADRQ
+1247 KYAEQ

-1266 EYSGIRKSSPEN
+1266 EYSGIRKSISEN
-1278 EYKRNKNPE
+1278 ECKRNKNSE
-1287 GKKFRTRLALA
+1287 GKKFKTRLALA

-1331 KLRQSAWKAFL
+1331 KFRQSAWKAFL

-1359 PTQGSPNALSGKVM
+1359 PTQESLNATRGHVM
-1373 RTMSVEQQDSSNGHT
+1373 RTTSVEQQDSSNEHT
-1388 LFKTETA
+1388 FFKTETA
-1395 NGSSTDTSY
+1395 NGSSTDINF
-1404 FDTVEPVDVSSPAG
+1404 FDTSVEPVDVSSPAG
-1418 MWRKRIQSHD
+1418 MCRRRIQSHD

-1458 VKSPFSPTDLQSPF
+1458 MKSPFSPTDLQLSF

-1482 SNSDGKDMPCRPM
+1482 SNSDGKDIPCRPM

-1500 SPRSTSQHKSFR
+1500 SPRSTSQHKTFR
-1512 YPGRICATSMISL
+1512 YPGRMCATSMISL
-1525 GNSSAFE
+1525 GNSSAVD
-1532 SHLEAPER
+1532 SNLEAPER

-1571 SQISLNTASSISD
+1571 SQISLNTASSVSD
-1584 MLRDEESKQQC
+1584 MLRDE
-1595 QMPPEKR
+1595 
-1602 PNEKWVPH
+1602 
-1610 RKRRSPQV
+1610 
-1618 PPSLRPISTLES
+1618 
-1630 KAWRLSFLAPD
+1630 
-1641 EKAKEIPERRRKRP
+1641 
-1655 KPLYKCFSFDD
+1655 
-1666 VWMERSQ
+1666 
-1673 KRKLEKET
+1673 
-1681 QPERGIQLRHLP
+1681 
-1693 EDQLNAGRSPSITS
+1693 AGVSPSITS
-1707 AVAFDVLPLKLHPF
+1707 AVAFDILPLKLHPF

-1732 GWKRHISPVIA
+1732 GWKRRISSPVIT

-1869 DSCSSTRRFGMGQ
+1869 DSSSGTRRFGMGQ

-1994 RLAKVNKYVYFFEA
+1994 RLTKVNKYVYFFEA

-2167 DFNISVKNAFKLHCR
+2167 DFNVSVKNAFKLHCQ

-2209 RQVQLDQETGFSI
+2209 SQVQLDQETGFSI
-2222 TEVQKKQAMLNASKQ
+2222 TEVQKKQAMLNASK